1 MADRHAARCGD
12 RGSASGRL
20 GRRIGVRHRSPI
32 IQPVARYDDELWELV
47 PEDPGPPPAHV
58 LDFVKQLAPAERALD
73 LGVGDGRVAT
83 AISATRLI
91 GADVSQ
97 VALDRARTRLP
108 DAELVLIEPDEPL
121 PFADNE
127 FDLVTCIETLEHV
140 RDVQLALSEIRR
152 VLRPGGRLAL
162 TTPAASRWRVLLR
175 GMESPFSPHIR
186 AFSRRSLRTTLEAM
200 GFHVIELDMSHATLV
215 ALAVR

>member
-1 MADRHAARCGD
+1 M
-12 RGSASGRL
+12 
-20 GRRIGVRHRSPI
+20 
-32 IQPVARYDDELWELV
+32 ARYDDELWELV

-58 LDFVKQLAPAERALD
+58 VEFVRGLPPADRALD
-73 LGVGDGRVAT
+73 LGVGDGRVASLLNVT
-83 AISATRLI
+83 KLV

-108 DAELVLIEPDEPL
+108 DADLVLIESDEPL

-152 VLRPGGRLAL
+152 VLRPGGTLAL
-162 TTPAASRWRVLLR
+162 TTPASARWRVLYKGL
-175 GMESPFSPHIR
+175 EHPFSPHIR
-186 AFSRRSLRTTLEAM
+186 SFTRRSLRTTLETM
-200 GFHVIELDMSHATLV
+200 GFHIFELHSGHATLFAV
-215 ALAVR
+215 AVR

>member
-1 MADRHAARCGD
+1 M
-12 RGSASGRL
+12 
-20 GRRIGVRHRSPI
+20 
-32 IQPVARYDDELWELV
+32 ARYDDELWELV

-58 LDFVKQLAPAERALD
+58 ANFVNALAPADRALD
-73 LGVGDGRVAT
+73 LGVGDGRVAEGIE
-83 AISATRLI
+83 AVRLV

-97 VALDRARTRLP
+97 VALDRARRRLP
-108 DAELVLIEPDEPL
+108 QAELILVQPDEPL

-162 TTPAASRWRVLLR
+162 TTPVASRWRVLFR
-175 GMESPFSPHIR
+175 GMEHPFSPHIR
-186 AFSRRSLRTTLEAM
+186 AFSRRSLRTTLETM
-200 GFHVIELDMSHATLV
+200 GFQVLELDTSHGTLF

>member
-1 MADRHAARCGD
+1 M
-12 RGSASGRL
+12 
-20 GRRIGVRHRSPI
+20 
-32 IQPVARYDDELWELV
+32 ARYDDELWELV

-58 LDFVKQLAPAERALD
+58 AEFVGALAAADRALD

-83 AISATRLI
+83 GIKAAKLI

-97 VALDRARTRLP
+97 VALDRARKRLP
-108 DAELVLIEPDEPL
+108 EAELVLLEPDEPL
-121 PFADNE
+121 PFGDNE

-162 TTPAASRWRVLLR
+162 TTPLQSRWRVLLR
-175 GMESPFSPHIR
+175 GMEHPFSPHIR
-186 AFSRRSLRTTLEAM
+186 AFSRRSLRTTLETM
-200 GFHVIELDMSHATLV
+200 GFHVLELDTGHGTLF